1 MRYLL
6 ITLLLVSCGKDGKN
20 GRSGLDGKDGVNGH
34 SLTSQINNASV
45 VECSTG
51 GQRLDIYLD
60 MNDNFFTDE
69 QDLYLNSLVACN
81 GVDGVDGDDGQ
92 NGADGRDGA
101 VGLQGER
108 GEVGPPGLEGKV
120 GPQGLDGMQGPQG
133 IHGIQ
138 GAVGER
144 GEVGSMGLQGEK
156 GDNGANGVDGRSG
169 AVISSYVSANCTPI
183 SGTNLFVKPN
193 SSNSAIYSTDNC
205 SGSNKL
211 YDIANG
217 TSIFLDSNI
226 LAIKLTTGGIRVIK
240 FN

>member
-20 GRSGLDGKDGVNGH
+20 GRSGIDGKDGLNGH
-34 SLTSQINNASV
+34 SLTSQINIASV
-45 VECSTG
+45 LECSTG

-60 MNDNFFTDE
+60 MNDNFSTDE
-69 QDLYLNSLVACN
+69 YDLYLNSLVACN
-81 GVDGVDGDDGQ
+81 GVDGIDGEDGV
-92 NGADGRDGA
+92 NGA

-108 GEVGPPGLEGKV
+108 GEQGPPGLEGKV

-144 GEVGSMGLQGEK
+144 GEVGPRGLQGNE
-156 GDNGANGVDGRSG
+156 GANGANGLDGKDGSSG
-169 AVISSYVSANCTPI
+169 AVISSYVSSNCTSI

-193 SSNSAIYSTDNC
+193 SSNSAVYSTGTC
-205 SGSNKL
+205 SGSSKL
-211 YDIANG
+211 YEIENG
-217 TSIFLDSNI
+217 TSLFLDSSI